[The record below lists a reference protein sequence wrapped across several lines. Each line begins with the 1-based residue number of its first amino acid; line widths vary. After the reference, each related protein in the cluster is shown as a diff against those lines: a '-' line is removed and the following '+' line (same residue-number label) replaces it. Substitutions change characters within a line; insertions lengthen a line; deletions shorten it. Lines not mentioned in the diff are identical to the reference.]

1 MNEIPELKHTAKAEK
16 RKRRRNMGRI
26 FYLDAVNGNDENSG
40 RTSWNGVSVA

>member
-1 MNEIPELKHTAKAEK
+1 MNGIPEFKHTAKAEK